1 MGFIKELYLNR
12 HPGQYAFS
20 MHRVTGVVLTIYL
33 LLHITLHSTALLFGP
48 EVYDRLLSKLE
59 NPFGRLL
66 ELLTILAVVIHM
78 SNGVRLILIDFLD
91 MAREHRRL
99 AFGVLSFTLLFM
111 GYAAWRILI

>member
-1 MGFIKELYLNR
+1 MGFIRDLELNQ

-20 MHRVTGVVLTIYL
+20 LHRVTGVALTIYL

-78 SNGVRLILIDFLD
+78 SNGVRLLFIDFFD
-91 MAREHRRL
+91 MARVHRRL
-99 AFGVLSFTLLFM
+99 AFGAASFTVVFM
-111 GYAAWRILI
+111 VYAIWVIL

>member
-48 EVYDRLLSKLE
+48 DVYDRLLSILG

-78 SNGVRLILIDFLD
+78 SNGVRLLLIDFFD
-91 MAREHRRL
+91 MARGHRRVAFL
-99 AFGVLSFTLLFM
+99 AISFTVIFM
-111 GYAAWRILI
+111 GYAVWVIL

>member
-1 MGFIKELYLNR
+1 MGFIKDLGLNR

-48 EVYDRLLSKLE
+48 DVYDRVISTLE
-59 NPFGRLL
+59 NPFARLL

-78 SNGVRLILIDFLD
+78 TNGVRLLLIDFFD
-91 MAREHRRL
+91 MARGHKKLVFL
-99 AFGVLSFTLLFM
+99 AATFTVLFM
-111 GYAAWRILI
+111 GYAVWVIL

>member
-20 MHRVTGVVLTIYL
+20 LHRVTGVVLTIYL

-48 EVYDRLLSKLE
+48 DLYDRIFSTLE

-66 ELLTILAVVIHM
+66 EFLTILAVVIHM
-78 SNGVRLILIDFLD
+78 SNGLRLLLIDFFD
-91 MAREHRRL
+91 MARGHRKL
-99 AFGVLSFTLLFM
+99 AFLAVFFTAIFM
-111 GYAAWRILI
+111 GYAVWVIL

>member
-1 MGFIKELYLNR
+1 MGFFKDIALNC

-20 MHRVTGVVLTIYL
+20 LHRVTGVALTIYL

-48 EVYDRLLSKLE
+48 EVYDRLLSTLE

-78 SNGVRLILIDFLD
+78 SNGVRLLLFDFFD
-91 MAREHRRL
+91 MARGHRRL
-99 AFGVLSFTLLFM
+99 AFGAASFTVVFM
-111 GYAAWRILI
+111 VYAIWVIL

>member
-48 EVYDRLLSKLE
+48 DIYDKVLLTLE

-66 ELLTILAVVIHM
+66 ELLTMLAVVIHM
-78 SNGVRLILIDFLD
+78 SNGLRLLLIDFFD
-91 MAREHRRL
+91 MARGHRRL
-99 AFGVLSFTLLFM
+99 AFLAVSFTVIFM
-111 GYAAWRILI
+111 GYAVWVIL